1 MHANE
6 SIQKGNLTSLHQNLL
21 SDYENFVIGTVN
33 ESCLRLAVF
42 TGTYPWHFHPDSDE
56 LFLVLEG
63 ELIIELHDKESIIL
77 APNEYVTI
85 PAGVLHRTRSK
96 VRTVNLC
103 FEHTDANTVFVEE
116 SNE

>member
-1 MHANE
+1 MHVNE
-6 SIQKGNLTSLHQNLL
+6 SIHKGNLTSLHQNVL

-63 ELIIELHDKESIIL
+63 ELIIELDDKKSIVL

-85 PAGVLHRTRSK
+85 PAGVLHRTRSA

-103 FEHTDANTVFVEE
+103 FEHTDANTVFVEK